1 MTVEQNKEQQQ
12 KHGQEKAALSELNPE
27 NLDWIT
33 EVEGGVTAAQGFVAG
48 GRHIGLKKCPDKKDL
63 AVIYSQRP
71 AAVGGV
77 FTQNKFAAAPV
88 NWCRQVV
95 AGGRAQ
101 AVVAN
106 SGNAN
111 ACTGSE
117 GAANAA
123 EMAAVCGQSLH
134 LPPEQVLV
142 CSTGVIG
149 VQLPMEVLRRGI
161 AECADLEH
169 GSLSQAGGRA
179 AAEAIMTTDL
189 YRKECAVSYQ
199 YQERTVT
206 IGGMAK
212 GSGMIHP
219 NMATMLCFITT
230 DLQIAPAALQQA
242 VKTAA
247 DATFN
252 MVTVDGDTSTNDSML
267 VLANGAA
274 GNAEVTA
281 DGAGYAQFVQALT
294 LVAARLARLMAYD
307 GEGATKLLDCQ
318 VSGAASLADARRAA
332 KAVVGSSLV
341 KAAFYGEDA
350 NWGRI
355 VCAAGYSGAEF
366 DAAKV
371 KLRLRSAGGEI
382 ELMRAGSGLAFDE
395 AAAKKILQEREIFIL
410 LDLGSGAYTARAWGC
425 DLSHE
430 YVSINADYRS

>member
-1 MTVEQNKEQQQ
+1 MTEQQKQ
-12 KHGQEKAALSELNPE
+12 ALNVEIQEAA
-27 NLDWIT
+27 
-33 EVEGGVTAAQGFVAG
+33 GGVTAAAGFEAG
-48 GRHIGLKKCPDKKDL
+48 GLHAGLKKCPDKKDL
-63 AVIYSQRP
+63 AIIHSLAP
-71 AAVGGV
+71 AVVGGV

-101 AVVAN
+101 AVVVN

-111 ACTGSE
+111 ACTGAE

-123 EMAAVCGQSLH
+123 EMAAVCGRALQA
-134 LPPEQVLV
+134 PPEQVLV

-149 VQLPMEVLRRGI
+149 VQLPMPLLRGGI
-161 AECADLEH
+161 AACAAQ
-169 GSLSQAGGRA
+169 LSAQGGHT

-189 YRKECAVSYQ
+189 YCKETAVSYQ
-199 YQERTVT
+199 YQGKTVT
-206 IGGMAK
+206 VGGMAK

-230 DLQIAPAALQQA
+230 DLQIEAAALQQA
-242 VKTAA
+242 VKEAA
-247 DATFN
+247 DASFN

-267 VLANGAA
+267 VLANGQA
-274 GNAEVTA
+274 GNETVQLG
-281 DGAGYAQFVQALT
+281 GAGYAEFVQALT

-307 GEGATKLLDCQ
+307 GEGATKLLECR
-318 VSGAASLADARRAA
+318 VCGAPSLQDARLAA

-355 VCAAGYSGAEF
+355 ACAAGYSGAQF
-366 DAAKV
+366 DAVKV
-371 KLRLRSAGGEI
+371 NLSLRSAAGEI
-382 ELMRAGSGLAFDE
+382 ELMREGSGLVFDE
-395 AAAKKILQEREIFIL
+395 ETAKRILQEREIFIN
-410 LDLGSGAYTARAWGC
+410 LDLGSGEYQATSWGC

-430 YVSINADYRS
+430 YVNINADYRS

>member
-1 MTVEQNKEQQQ
+1 MSVANGLNIEI
-12 KHGQEKAALSELNPE
+12 QEAA
-27 NLDWIT
+27 
-33 EVEGGVTAAQGFVAG
+33 GGVTAAAGFVAG
-48 GRHIGLKKCPDKKDL
+48 GLHAGLKKCPDKKDL
-63 AVIYSQRP
+63 AIIHSLAP
-71 AAVGGV
+71 AVVGAV

-101 AVVAN
+101 AVVVN

-111 ACTGSE
+111 ACTGAE

-123 EMAAVCGQSLH
+123 EMAAVCGKALQA
-134 LPPEQVLV
+134 PPEQVLV

-149 VQLPMEVLRRGI
+149 VQLPMPLLREGI
-161 AECADLEH
+161 ATCATQ
-169 GSLSQAGGRA
+169 LSTQGGQA

-189 YRKECAVSYQ
+189 YCKETAVSYQ
-199 YQERTVT
+199 YQGKTVT
-206 IGGMAK
+206 VGGIAK

-230 DLQIAPAALQQA
+230 DLQIEAAALQQA
-242 VKTAA
+242 VKEAA
-247 DATFN
+247 DASFN

-267 VLANGAA
+267 VLANGQA
-274 GNAEVTA
+274 GNETVQA
-281 DGAGYAQFVQALT
+281 DGAGYAEFVQVLT

-307 GEGATKLLDCQ
+307 GEGATKLLECQ
-318 VSGAASLADARRAA
+318 VCGAPSLQDARLAS

-355 VCAAGYSGAEF
+355 ACAAGYSGAQF
-366 DAAKV
+366 DTAKV
-371 KLRLRSAGGEI
+371 NLRLQSAAGEI
-382 ELMRAGSGLAFDE
+382 ELMRDGSGLVFDE
-395 AAAKKILQEREIFIL
+395 EAAKQILQEREIFIK
-410 LDLGSGAYTARAWGC
+410 LDLGSGEYQATSWGC

-430 YVSINADYRS
+430 YVNINADYRS

>member
-1 MTVEQNKEQQQ
+1 MTEQQ
-12 KHGQEKAALSELNPE
+12 KNMSVANGLNIEIQEAA
-27 NLDWIT
+27 
-33 EVEGGVTAAQGFVAG
+33 GGVTAAAGFVAG
-48 GRHIGLKKCPDKKDL
+48 GLHAGLKKCPDKKDL
-63 AVIYSQRP
+63 AIIHSLAP
-71 AAVGGV
+71 AVVGAV

-101 AVVAN
+101 AVVVN

-111 ACTGSE
+111 ACTGAE

-123 EMAAVCGQSLH
+123 EMAAVCGKALQA
-134 LPPEQVLV
+134 PPEQVLV

-149 VQLPMEVLRRGI
+149 VQLPMPLLREGI
-161 AECADLEH
+161 ATCAAQ
-169 GSLSQAGGRA
+169 LSTQGGQA

-189 YRKECAVSYQ
+189 YCKETAVSYQ
-199 YQERTVT
+199 YQGKTVT
-206 IGGMAK
+206 VGGIAK

-230 DLQIAPAALQQA
+230 DLQIEAAALQQA
-242 VKTAA
+242 VKEAA
-247 DATFN
+247 DASFN

-267 VLANGAA
+267 VLANGQA
-274 GNAEVTA
+274 GNETVQA
-281 DGAGYAQFVQALT
+281 DGAGYAEFVQVLT

-307 GEGATKLLDCQ
+307 GEGATKLLECQ
-318 VSGAASLADARRAA
+318 VCGAPSLQDARLAA

-355 VCAAGYSGAEF
+355 ACAAGYSGAQF
-366 DAAKV
+366 DTAKV
-371 KLRLRSAGGEI
+371 NLRLQSAAGEI
-382 ELMRAGSGLAFDE
+382 ELMRAGSGLVFDE
-395 AAAKKILQEREIFIL
+395 EAAKQILQEREIFIK
-410 LDLGSGAYTARAWGC
+410 LDLGSGEYQATSWGC

-430 YVSINADYRS
+430 YVNINADYRS

>member
-1 MTVEQNKEQQQ
+1 MSVANGVNTEI
-12 KHGQEKAALSELNPE
+12 QEAA
-27 NLDWIT
+27 
-33 EVEGGVTAAQGFVAG
+33 GGVTAAAGFVAG
-48 GRHIGLKKCPDKKDL
+48 GLHAGLKKCPDKKDL
-63 AVIYSQRP
+63 AIIHSLAP
-71 AAVGGV
+71 AVVGAV

-101 AVVAN
+101 AVVVN

-111 ACTGSE
+111 ACTGAE

-123 EMAAVCGQSLH
+123 EMAAVCGKALQA
-134 LPPEQVLV
+134 PPEQVLV

-149 VQLPMEVLRRGI
+149 VQLPMPLLREGI
-161 AECADLEH
+161 ATCAAQ
-169 GSLSQAGGRA
+169 LSTQGGQA

-189 YRKECAVSYQ
+189 YCKETAVSYQ
-199 YQERTVT
+199 YQGKTVT
-206 IGGMAK
+206 VGGIAK

-230 DLQIAPAALQQA
+230 DLQIEAAALQQA
-242 VKTAA
+242 VKEAA
-247 DATFN
+247 DASFN

-267 VLANGAA
+267 VLANGQA
-274 GNAEVTA
+274 GNETVQAG
-281 DGAGYAQFVQALT
+281 GAGYAEFVQALT

-307 GEGATKLLDCQ
+307 GEGATKLLECQ
-318 VSGAASLADARRAA
+318 VCGAPSLQDARLAA

-355 VCAAGYSGAEF
+355 ACAAGYSGAQF
-366 DAAKV
+366 DTAKV
-371 KLRLRSAGGEI
+371 NLRLQSAAGEI
-382 ELMRAGSGLAFDE
+382 ELMRAGSGLVFDE
-395 AAAKKILQEREIFIL
+395 DVAKQVLQEREIFIK
-410 LDLGSGAYTARAWGC
+410 LDLGSGEYQATSWGC

-430 YVSINADYRS
+430 YVNINADYRS

>member
-1 MTVEQNKEQQQ
+1 MSVANGVNIEI
-12 KHGQEKAALSELNPE
+12 QEAA
-27 NLDWIT
+27 
-33 EVEGGVTAAQGFVAG
+33 GGVTAAAGFVAG
-48 GRHIGLKKCPDKKDL
+48 GLHAGLKKCPDKKDL
-63 AVIYSQRP
+63 AIIHSLAP
-71 AAVGGV
+71 AVVGAV

-101 AVVAN
+101 AVVVN

-111 ACTGSE
+111 ACTGAE

-123 EMAAVCGQSLH
+123 EMAAVCGKALQA
-134 LPPEQVLV
+134 PPEQVLV

-149 VQLPMEVLRRGI
+149 VQLPMPLLREGI
-161 AECADLEH
+161 ATCAAQ
-169 GSLSQAGGRA
+169 LSTQGGQA

-189 YRKECAVSYQ
+189 YCKETAVSYQ
-199 YQERTVT
+199 YQGKTVT
-206 IGGMAK
+206 VGGIAK

-230 DLQIAPAALQQA
+230 DLQIEAAALQQA
-242 VKTAA
+242 VKEAA
-247 DATFN
+247 DASFN

-267 VLANGAA
+267 VLANGQA
-274 GNAEVTA
+274 GNETVQA
-281 DGAGYAQFVQALT
+281 DGAGYAEFVQVLT

-307 GEGATKLLDCQ
+307 GEGATKLLECQ
-318 VSGAASLADARRAA
+318 VCGAPSLQDARLAA

-355 VCAAGYSGAEF
+355 ACAAGYSGAQF
-366 DAAKV
+366 DTAKV
-371 KLRLRSAGGEI
+371 NLRLQSAAGEI
-382 ELMRAGSGLAFDE
+382 ELMRAGSGLVFDE
-395 AAAKKILQEREIFIL
+395 EAAKQVLQEREIFIK
-410 LDLGSGAYTARAWGC
+410 LDLGSGEYQATSWGC

-430 YVSINADYRS
+430 YVNINADYRS

>member
-1 MTVEQNKEQQQ
+1 MSVANGVNIEI
-12 KHGQEKAALSELNPE
+12 QEVA
-27 NLDWIT
+27 
-33 EVEGGVTAAQGFVAG
+33 GGVTAAAGFVAG
-48 GRHIGLKKCPDKKDL
+48 GLHAGLKKCPDKKDL
-63 AVIYSQRP
+63 AIIHSLAP
-71 AAVGGV
+71 AVVGAV

-101 AVVAN
+101 AVVVN

-111 ACTGSE
+111 ACTGAE

-123 EMAAVCGQSLH
+123 EMAAVCGKALQA
-134 LPPEQVLV
+134 PPEQVLV

-149 VQLPMEVLRRGI
+149 VQLPMPLLREGI
-161 AECADLEH
+161 ATCAAQ
-169 GSLSQAGGRA
+169 LSTQGGQA

-189 YRKECAVSYQ
+189 YCKETAVSYQ
-199 YQERTVT
+199 YQGKTVT
-206 IGGMAK
+206 VGGIAK

-230 DLQIAPAALQQA
+230 DLQIEAAALQQA
-242 VKTAA
+242 VKEAA
-247 DATFN
+247 DASFN

-267 VLANGAA
+267 VLANGQA
-274 GNAEVTA
+274 GNETVQAG
-281 DGAGYAQFVQALT
+281 GAGYAEFVQVLT

-307 GEGATKLLDCQ
+307 GEGATKLLECQ
-318 VSGAASLADARRAA
+318 VCGAPSLQDARLAA

-355 VCAAGYSGAEF
+355 ACAAGYSGAQF
-366 DAAKV
+366 DTAKV
-371 KLRLRSAGGEI
+371 NLRLQSAAGEI
-382 ELMRAGSGLAFDE
+382 ELMRAGSGLVFDE
-395 AAAKKILQEREIFIL
+395 EAAKQVLQEREIFIK
-410 LDLGSGAYTARAWGC
+410 LDLGSGEYQATSWGC

-430 YVSINADYRS
+430 YVNINADYRS

>member
-1 MTVEQNKEQQQ
+1 MSVANGLNIEI
-12 KHGQEKAALSELNPE
+12 QEAA
-27 NLDWIT
+27 
-33 EVEGGVTAAQGFVAG
+33 GGVTAAAGFVAG
-48 GRHIGLKKCPDKKDL
+48 GLHAGLKKCPDKKDL
-63 AVIYSQRP
+63 AIIHSLAP
-71 AAVGGV
+71 AVVGAV

-101 AVVAN
+101 AVVVN

-111 ACTGSE
+111 ACTGAE

-123 EMAAVCGQSLH
+123 EMAAVCGKALQA
-134 LPPEQVLV
+134 PPEQVLV

-149 VQLPMEVLRRGI
+149 VQLPMPLLREGI
-161 AECADLEH
+161 ATCAAQ
-169 GSLSQAGGRA
+169 LSTQGGQA

-189 YRKECAVSYQ
+189 YCKETAVSYQ
-199 YQERTVT
+199 YQGKTVT
-206 IGGMAK
+206 VGGIAK

-230 DLQIAPAALQQA
+230 DLQIEAAALQQA
-242 VKTAA
+242 VKEAA
-247 DATFN
+247 DASFN

-267 VLANGAA
+267 VLANGQA
-274 GNAEVTA
+274 GNETVQAG
-281 DGAGYAQFVQALT
+281 GAGYAEFVQVLT

-307 GEGATKLLDCQ
+307 GEGATKLLECQ
-318 VSGAASLADARRAA
+318 VCGAPSLQDARLAA

-355 VCAAGYSGAEF
+355 ACAAGYSGAQF
-366 DAAKV
+366 DTAKV
-371 KLRLRSAGGEI
+371 NLRLQSAAGEI
-382 ELMRAGSGLAFDE
+382 ELMRAGSGLVFDE
-395 AAAKKILQEREIFIL
+395 EAAKQILQEREIFIN
-410 LDLGSGAYTARAWGC
+410 LDLGSGEYQATSWGC

-430 YVSINADYRS
+430 YVNINADYRS

>member
-1 MTVEQNKEQQQ
+1 MSVANGVNIEI
-12 KHGQEKAALSELNPE
+12 QEAA
-27 NLDWIT
+27 
-33 EVEGGVTAAQGFVAG
+33 GGVTAAAGFVAG
-48 GRHIGLKKCPDKKDL
+48 GLHAGLKKCPDKKDL
-63 AVIYSQRP
+63 AIIHSLAP
-71 AAVGGV
+71 AVVGAV

-101 AVVAN
+101 AVVVN

-111 ACTGSE
+111 ACTGAE

-123 EMAAVCGQSLH
+123 EMAAVCGKALQA
-134 LPPEQVLV
+134 PPDQVLV

-149 VQLPMEVLRRGI
+149 VQLPMPLLREGI
-161 AECADLEH
+161 ATCAAQ
-169 GSLSQAGGRA
+169 LSTQGGQA

-189 YRKECAVSYQ
+189 YCKETAVSYQ
-199 YQERTVT
+199 YQGKTVT
-206 IGGMAK
+206 VGGIAK

-230 DLQIAPAALQQA
+230 DLQIEAAALQQA
-242 VKTAA
+242 VKEAA
-247 DATFN
+247 DASFN

-267 VLANGAA
+267 VLANGQA
-274 GNAEVTA
+274 GNETVQA
-281 DGAGYAQFVQALT
+281 DGAGYAEFVQALT

-307 GEGATKLLDCQ
+307 GEGATKLLECQ
-318 VSGAASLADARRAA
+318 VCGAPSLQDARLAA

-355 VCAAGYSGAEF
+355 ACAAGYSGAQF
-366 DAAKV
+366 DTAKV
-371 KLRLRSAGGEI
+371 NLRLQSAAGEI
-382 ELMRAGSGLAFDE
+382 ELMRDGSGLVFDE
-395 AAAKKILQEREIFIL
+395 EAAKQVLQEREIFIK
-410 LDLGSGAYTARAWGC
+410 LDLGSGEYQATSWGC

-430 YVSINADYRS
+430 YVNINADYRS

>member
-1 MTVEQNKEQQQ
+1 MSVANGVNIEI
-12 KHGQEKAALSELNPE
+12 QEAA
-27 NLDWIT
+27 
-33 EVEGGVTAAQGFVAG
+33 GGVTAAAGFVAG
-48 GRHIGLKKCPDKKDL
+48 GLHAGLKKCPDKKDL
-63 AVIYSQRP
+63 AIIHSLAP
-71 AAVGGV
+71 AVVGAV

-101 AVVAN
+101 AVVVN

-111 ACTGSE
+111 ACTGAE

-123 EMAAVCGQSLH
+123 EMAAVCGKALQA
-134 LPPEQVLV
+134 PPEQVLV

-149 VQLPMEVLRRGI
+149 VQLPMPLLREGI
-161 AECADLEH
+161 ATCAAQ
-169 GSLSQAGGRA
+169 LSTQGGQA

-189 YRKECAVSYQ
+189 YCKETAVSYQ
-199 YQERTVT
+199 YQGKTVT
-206 IGGMAK
+206 VGGIAK

-230 DLQIAPAALQQA
+230 DLQIEAAALQQA
-242 VKTAA
+242 VKEAA
-247 DATFN
+247 DASFN

-267 VLANGAA
+267 VLANGQA
-274 GNAEVTA
+274 GNETVQAG
-281 DGAGYAQFVQALT
+281 GAGYAEFVQALT

-307 GEGATKLLDCQ
+307 GEGATKLLECQ
-318 VSGAASLADARRAA
+318 VCGAPSLQDARLAA

-355 VCAAGYSGAEF
+355 ACAAGYSGAQF
-366 DAAKV
+366 DTAKV
-371 KLRLRSAGGEI
+371 NLRLQSAAGEI
-382 ELMRAGSGLAFDE
+382 ELMRDGSGLVFDE
-395 AAAKKILQEREIFIL
+395 EAAKQVLQEREIFIN
-410 LDLGSGAYTARAWGC
+410 LDLGSGEYQATSWGC

-430 YVSINADYRS
+430 YVNINADYRS

>member
-1 MTVEQNKEQQQ
+1 MTEQQ
-12 KHGQEKAALSELNPE
+12 KNMSVANGLNIEIQEAA
-27 NLDWIT
+27 
-33 EVEGGVTAAQGFVAG
+33 GGVTAAAGFVAG
-48 GRHIGLKKCPDKKDL
+48 GLHAGLKKCPDKKDL
-63 AVIYSQRP
+63 AIIHSLAP
-71 AAVGGV
+71 AVVGAV

-101 AVVAN
+101 AVVVN

-111 ACTGSE
+111 ACTGAE

-123 EMAAVCGQSLH
+123 EMAAVCGKALQA
-134 LPPEQVLV
+134 PPEQVLV

-149 VQLPMEVLRRGI
+149 VQLPMPLLREGI
-161 AECADLEH
+161 ATCAAQ
-169 GSLSQAGGRA
+169 LSTQGGQA

-189 YRKECAVSYQ
+189 YCKETAVSYQ
-199 YQERTVT
+199 YQGKTVT
-206 IGGMAK
+206 VGGIAK

-230 DLQIAPAALQQA
+230 DLQIEAAALQQA
-242 VKTAA
+242 VKEAA
-247 DATFN
+247 DASFN

-267 VLANGAA
+267 VLANGQA
-274 GNAEVTA
+274 GNETVQAG
-281 DGAGYAQFVQALT
+281 GAGYAEFVQALT

-307 GEGATKLLDCQ
+307 GEGATKLLECQ
-318 VSGAASLADARRAA
+318 VCGAPSLQDARLAA

-355 VCAAGYSGAEF
+355 ACAAGYSGAQF
-366 DAAKV
+366 DTAKV
-371 KLRLRSAGGEI
+371 NLRLQSVAGEI
-382 ELMRAGSGLAFDE
+382 ELMRDGSGLVFDE
-395 AAAKKILQEREIFIL
+395 EAAKQILQEREIFIN
-410 LDLGSGAYTARAWGC
+410 LDLGSGEYQATSWGC

-430 YVSINADYRS
+430 YVNINADYRS

>member
-1 MTVEQNKEQQQ
+1 MTEQQ
-12 KHGQEKAALSELNPE
+12 KNMSVANGVNIEIQEVA
-27 NLDWIT
+27 
-33 EVEGGVTAAQGFVAG
+33 GGVTAAAGFVAG
-48 GRHIGLKKCPDKKDL
+48 GLHAGLKKCPDKKDL
-63 AVIYSQRP
+63 AIIHSLAP
-71 AAVGGV
+71 AVVGAV

-101 AVVAN
+101 AVVVN

-111 ACTGSE
+111 ACTGAE

-123 EMAAVCGQSLH
+123 EMAAVCGKALQA
-134 LPPEQVLV
+134 PPEQVLV

-149 VQLPMEVLRRGI
+149 VQLPMPLLREGI
-161 AECADLEH
+161 ATCAAQ
-169 GSLSQAGGRA
+169 LSTQGGQA

-189 YRKECAVSYQ
+189 YCKETAVSYQ
-199 YQERTVT
+199 YQGKTVT
-206 IGGMAK
+206 VGGIAK

-230 DLQIAPAALQQA
+230 DLQIEAAALQQA
-242 VKTAA
+242 VKEAA
-247 DATFN
+247 DASFN

-267 VLANGAA
+267 VLANGQA
-274 GNAEVTA
+274 GNETVQAG
-281 DGAGYAQFVQALT
+281 GAGYAEFVQALT

-307 GEGATKLLDCQ
+307 GEGATKLLECQ
-318 VSGAASLADARRAA
+318 VCGAPSLQDARLAA

-355 VCAAGYSGAEF
+355 ACAAGYSGAQF
-366 DAAKV
+366 DTAKV
-371 KLRLRSAGGEI
+371 NLRLQSAAGEI
-382 ELMRAGSGLAFDE
+382 ELMRDGSGLVFDE
-395 AAAKKILQEREIFIL
+395 EAAKQILQEREIFIN
-410 LDLGSGAYTARAWGC
+410 LDLGSGEYQATSWGC

-430 YVSINADYRS
+430 YVNINADYRS

>member
-1 MTVEQNKEQQQ
+1 MSVANGVNIEI
-12 KHGQEKAALSELNPE
+12 QEVA
-27 NLDWIT
+27 
-33 EVEGGVTAAQGFVAG
+33 GGVTAAAGFVAG
-48 GRHIGLKKCPDKKDL
+48 GLHAGLKKCPDKKDL
-63 AVIYSQRP
+63 AIIHSLAP
-71 AAVGGV
+71 AVVGAV

-101 AVVAN
+101 AVVVN

-111 ACTGSE
+111 ACTGAE

-123 EMAAVCGQSLH
+123 EMAAVCGKALQA
-134 LPPEQVLV
+134 PPEQVLV

-149 VQLPMEVLRRGI
+149 VQLPMPLLREGI
-161 AECADLEH
+161 ATCAAQ
-169 GSLSQAGGRA
+169 LSTQGGQA

-189 YRKECAVSYQ
+189 YCKETAVSYQ
-199 YQERTVT
+199 YQGKTVT
-206 IGGMAK
+206 VGGIAK

-230 DLQIAPAALQQA
+230 DLQIEAAALQQA
-242 VKTAA
+242 VKEAA
-247 DATFN
+247 DASFN

-267 VLANGAA
+267 VLANGQA
-274 GNAEVTA
+274 GNETVQAG
-281 DGAGYAQFVQALT
+281 GAGYAEFVQALT

-307 GEGATKLLDCQ
+307 GEGATKLLECQ
-318 VSGAASLADARRAA
+318 VCGAPSLQDARLAA

-355 VCAAGYSGAEF
+355 ACAAGYSGAQF
-366 DAAKV
+366 DTAKV
-371 KLRLRSAGGEI
+371 NLRLQSAAGEI
-382 ELMRAGSGLAFDE
+382 ELMRAGSGLVFDE
-395 AAAKKILQEREIFIL
+395 EAAKQILQEREIFIN
-410 LDLGSGAYTARAWGC
+410 LDLGSGEYQATSWGC

-430 YVSINADYRS
+430 YVNINADYRS

>member
-1 MTVEQNKEQQQ
+1 MSVANGLNIEI
-12 KHGQEKAALSELNPE
+12 QEAA
-27 NLDWIT
+27 
-33 EVEGGVTAAQGFVAG
+33 GGVTAAAGFVAG
-48 GRHIGLKKCPDKKDL
+48 GLHAGLKKCPDKKDL
-63 AVIYSQRP
+63 AIIHSLAP
-71 AAVGGV
+71 AVVGAV

-101 AVVAN
+101 AVVVN

-111 ACTGSE
+111 ACTGAE

-123 EMAAVCGQSLH
+123 EMAAVCGKALQA
-134 LPPEQVLV
+134 PPEQVLV

-149 VQLPMEVLRRGI
+149 VQLPMPLLREGI
-161 AECADLEH
+161 ATCAAQ
-169 GSLSQAGGRA
+169 LSTQGGQA

-189 YRKECAVSYQ
+189 YCKETAVSYQ
-199 YQERTVT
+199 YQGKTVT
-206 IGGMAK
+206 VGGIAK

-230 DLQIAPAALQQA
+230 DLQIEAAALQQA
-242 VKTAA
+242 VKEAA
-247 DATFN
+247 DASFN

-267 VLANGAA
+267 VLANGQA
-274 GNAEVTA
+274 GNETVQA
-281 DGAGYAQFVQALT
+281 DGAGYAEFVQVLT

-307 GEGATKLLDCQ
+307 GEGATKLLECQ
-318 VSGAASLADARRAA
+318 VCGAPSLQDARLAA

-355 VCAAGYSGAEF
+355 ACAAGYSGAQF
-366 DAAKV
+366 DTAKV
-371 KLRLRSAGGEI
+371 NLRLQSAAGEI
-382 ELMRAGSGLAFDE
+382 ELMREGSGLVFDE
-395 AAAKKILQEREIFIL
+395 EAAKQILQEREIFIK
-410 LDLGSGAYTARAWGC
+410 LDLGSGEYQATSWGC

-430 YVSINADYRS
+430 YVNINADYRS

>member
-1 MTVEQNKEQQQ
+1 MTEQQ
-12 KHGQEKAALSELNPE
+12 KNMSVANGVNIEIQEAA
-27 NLDWIT
+27 
-33 EVEGGVTAAQGFVAG
+33 GGVTAAAGFVAG
-48 GRHIGLKKCPDKKDL
+48 GLHAGLKKCPDKKDL
-63 AVIYSQRP
+63 AIIHSLAP
-71 AAVGGV
+71 AVVGAV

-101 AVVAN
+101 AVVVN

-111 ACTGSE
+111 ACTGAE

-123 EMAAVCGQSLH
+123 EMAAVCGKALQA
-134 LPPEQVLV
+134 PPEQVLV

-149 VQLPMEVLRRGI
+149 VQLPMPLLREGI
-161 AECADLEH
+161 ATCAAQ
-169 GSLSQAGGRA
+169 LSTQGGQA

-189 YRKECAVSYQ
+189 YCKETAVSYQ
-199 YQERTVT
+199 YQGKTVT
-206 IGGMAK
+206 VGGIAK

-230 DLQIAPAALQQA
+230 DLQIEAAALQQA
-242 VKTAA
+242 VKEAA
-247 DATFN
+247 DASFN

-267 VLANGAA
+267 VLANGQA
-274 GNAEVTA
+274 GNETVQA
-281 DGAGYAQFVQALT
+281 DGAGYAEFVQALT

-307 GEGATKLLDCQ
+307 GEGATKLLECQ
-318 VSGAASLADARRAA
+318 VCGAPSLQDARLAA

-355 VCAAGYSGAEF
+355 ACAAGYSGAQF
-366 DAAKV
+366 DTAKV
-371 KLRLRSAGGEI
+371 NLRLQSAAGEI
-382 ELMRAGSGLAFDE
+382 ELMRAGSGLVFDE
-395 AAAKKILQEREIFIL
+395 EAAKQILQEREIFIK
-410 LDLGSGAYTARAWGC
+410 LDLGSGEYQATSWGC

-430 YVSINADYRS
+430 YVNINADYRS

>member
-1 MTVEQNKEQQQ
+1 MTEVQNNKIV
-12 KHGQEKAALSELNPE
+12 LSYLNPE

-33 EVEGGVTAAQGFVAG
+33 EKEGGVTAAAGFVAG
-48 GRHIGLKKCPDKKDL
+48 GIHAGLKKGPDKKDL
-63 AVIYSQRP
+63 AIIYSKTP

-101 AVVAN
+101 AVVVN

-111 ACTGSE
+111 ACTGAE

-123 EMAAVCGQSLH
+123 EMAAIGGRALGVAA
-134 LPPEQVLV
+134 EQVLV

-149 VQLPMEVLRRGI
+149 VQLPMPVLREGI
-161 AECADLEH
+161 VNCAEQ
-169 GSLSQAGGRA
+169 LSRESGAQA

-199 YQERTVT
+199 YQGKT
-206 IGGMAK
+206 ITLGGMAK

-230 DLQIAPAALQQA
+230 DLQIAPDALQQA
-242 VKTAA
+242 VKMAA
-247 DATFN
+247 DASFN

-267 VLANGAA
+267 VLANGQA
-274 GNAEVTA
+274 GNAEVVA
-281 DGAGYAQFVQALT
+281 GGDGFAQFVQALQ

-318 VSGAASLADARRAA
+318 VSGAASAADARLAA

-341 KAAFYGEDA
+341 KSAFNGEDA

-355 VCAAGYSGAEF
+355 ICAAGYSGAEF
-366 DAAKV
+366 EPAGV
-371 KLRLRSAGGEI
+371 NLRLRSAGGEI
-382 ELMRAGSGLAFDE
+382 ELMRQGSGLVFDE
-395 AAAKKILQEREIFIL
+395 AAAKQILQEREIFIL
-410 LDLGSGAYTARAWGC
+410 LDLGAGEFTARAWGC

>member
-1 MTVEQNKEQQQ
+1 MSVANGVNIEI
-12 KHGQEKAALSELNPE
+12 QEAA
-27 NLDWIT
+27 
-33 EVEGGVTAAQGFVAG
+33 GGVTAAAGFVAG
-48 GRHIGLKKCPDKKDL
+48 GLHAGLKKCQDKKDL
-63 AVIYSQRP
+63 AIIHSLAP
-71 AAVGGV
+71 AVVGAV

-101 AVVAN
+101 AVVVN

-111 ACTGSE
+111 ACTGAE

-123 EMAAVCGQSLH
+123 EMAAVCGKALQA
-134 LPPEQVLV
+134 PPEQVLV

-149 VQLPMEVLRRGI
+149 VQLPMPLLREGI
-161 AECADLEH
+161 ATCAAQ
-169 GSLSQAGGRA
+169 LSTQGGQA

-189 YRKECAVSYQ
+189 YCKETAVSYQ
-199 YQERTVT
+199 YQGKTVT
-206 IGGMAK
+206 VGGIAK

-230 DLQIAPAALQQA
+230 DLQIEAAALQQA
-242 VKTAA
+242 VKEAA
-247 DATFN
+247 DASFN

-267 VLANGAA
+267 VLANGQA
-274 GNAEVTA
+274 GNETVQAG
-281 DGAGYAQFVQALT
+281 GAGYAEFVQVLT

-307 GEGATKLLDCQ
+307 GEGATKLLECQ
-318 VSGAASLADARRAA
+318 VCGAPSLQDARLAA

-355 VCAAGYSGAEF
+355 ACAAGYSGAQF
-366 DAAKV
+366 DTAKV
-371 KLRLRSAGGEI
+371 NLRLQSAAGEI
-382 ELMRAGSGLAFDE
+382 ELMRDGSGLVFDE
-395 AAAKKILQEREIFIL
+395 EAAKQILQEREIFIN
-410 LDLGSGAYTARAWGC
+410 LDLGSGEYQATSWGC

-430 YVSINADYRS
+430 YVNINADYRR

>member
-1 MTVEQNKEQQQ
+1 MSVANGLNIEI
-12 KHGQEKAALSELNPE
+12 QEAA
-27 NLDWIT
+27 
-33 EVEGGVTAAQGFVAG
+33 GGVTAAAGFVAG
-48 GRHIGLKKCPDKKDL
+48 GLHAGLKKCPEKKDL
-63 AVIYSQRP
+63 AIIHSLAP
-71 AAVGGV
+71 AVVGAV

-101 AVVAN
+101 AVVVN

-111 ACTGSE
+111 ACTGAE

-123 EMAAVCGQSLH
+123 EMAAVCGKALQA
-134 LPPEQVLV
+134 PPEQVLV

-149 VQLPMEVLRRGI
+149 VQLPMPLLREGI
-161 AECADLEH
+161 ATCAAQ
-169 GSLSQAGGRA
+169 LSTQGGQA

-189 YRKECAVSYQ
+189 YCKETAVSYQ
-199 YQERTVT
+199 YQGKTVT
-206 IGGMAK
+206 VGGIAK

-230 DLQIAPAALQQA
+230 DLQIEAAALQQA
-242 VKTAA
+242 VKEAA
-247 DATFN
+247 DASFN

-267 VLANGAA
+267 VLANGQA
-274 GNAEVTA
+274 GNETVQAG
-281 DGAGYAQFVQALT
+281 GAGYAEFVQALT

-307 GEGATKLLDCQ
+307 GEGATKLLECQ
-318 VSGAASLADARRAA
+318 VCGAPSLQDARLAA

-355 VCAAGYSGAEF
+355 ACAAGYSGAQF
-366 DAAKV
+366 DTAKV
-371 KLRLRSAGGEI
+371 NLRLQSAAGEI
-382 ELMRAGSGLAFDE
+382 ELMRAGSGLVFDE
-395 AAAKKILQEREIFIL
+395 EAAKQVLQEREIFIK
-410 LDLGSGAYTARAWGC
+410 LDLGSGEYQATSWGC

-430 YVSINADYRS
+430 YVNINADYRS

>member
-1 MTVEQNKEQQQ
+1 MSVANGVNIEI
-12 KHGQEKAALSELNPE
+12 QEAA
-27 NLDWIT
+27 
-33 EVEGGVTAAQGFVAG
+33 GGVTAAAGFVAG
-48 GRHIGLKKCPDKKDL
+48 GLHVGLKKCPDKKDL
-63 AVIYSQRP
+63 AIIHSLAP
-71 AAVGGV
+71 AVVGAV

-101 AVVAN
+101 AVVVN

-111 ACTGSE
+111 ACTGAE

-123 EMAAVCGQSLH
+123 EMAAVCGKALQA
-134 LPPEQVLV
+134 PPEQVLV

-149 VQLPMEVLRRGI
+149 VQLPMPLLREGI
-161 AECADLEH
+161 ATCAAQ
-169 GSLSQAGGRA
+169 LSTQGGQA

-189 YRKECAVSYQ
+189 YCKETAVSYQ
-199 YQERTVT
+199 YQGKTVT
-206 IGGMAK
+206 VGGIAK

-230 DLQIAPAALQQA
+230 DLQIEAAALQQA
-242 VKTAA
+242 VKEAA
-247 DATFN
+247 DASFN

-267 VLANGAA
+267 VLANGQA
-274 GNAEVTA
+274 GNETVQA
-281 DGAGYAQFVQALT
+281 DGAGYAEFVQALT

-307 GEGATKLLDCQ
+307 GEGATKLLECQ
-318 VSGAASLADARRAA
+318 VCGAPSLQDARLAA

-355 VCAAGYSGAEF
+355 ACAAGYSGAQF
-366 DAAKV
+366 DTAKV
-371 KLRLRSAGGEI
+371 NLRLQSAAGEI
-382 ELMRAGSGLAFDE
+382 ELMRAGSGLVFDE
-395 AAAKKILQEREIFIL
+395 DVAKQVLQEREIFIK
-410 LDLGSGAYTARAWGC
+410 LDLGSGEYQATSWGC

-430 YVSINADYRS
+430 YVNINADYRS

>member
-1 MTVEQNKEQQQ
+1 MTEVQNNKIE
-12 KHGQEKAALSELNPE
+12 LSYLNPE

-33 EVEGGVTAAQGFVAG
+33 EQEGGVTTAAGFVAG
-48 GRHIGLKKCPDKKDL
+48 GIHAGLKKGPDKKDL
-63 AVIYSQRP
+63 AIIYSKTP

-101 AVVAN
+101 AVVIN

-111 ACTGSE
+111 ACTGAE

-123 EMAAVCGQSLH
+123 EMAAIGGRALGVAA
-134 LPPEQVLV
+134 EQVLV

-149 VQLPMEVLRRGI
+149 VQLPMPVLREGI
-161 AECADLEH
+161 VNCAEQ
-169 GSLSQAGGRA
+169 LSREAGAQA

-199 YQERTVT
+199 YQGKTITV
-206 IGGMAK
+206 GGMAK

-230 DLQIAPAALQQA
+230 DLQIAPDALQRA
-242 VKTAA
+242 VKMAA
-247 DATFN
+247 DASFN

-267 VLANGAA
+267 VLANGQA
-274 GNAEVTA
+274 GNAEVVA
-281 DGAGYAQFVQALT
+281 DGDGFAQFVQALQ

-318 VSGAASLADARRAA
+318 VSGAASAADARLAA

-341 KAAFYGEDA
+341 KSAFNGEDA

-355 VCAAGYSGAEF
+355 ICAAGYSGAEF
-366 DAAKV
+366 EPAGV
-371 KLRLRSAGGEI
+371 NLRLRSSGGEI
-382 ELMRAGSGLAFDE
+382 ELMRQGSGLVFDE
-395 AAAKKILQEREIFIL
+395 AAAKQILQEREIFIL
-410 LDLGSGAYTARAWGC
+410 LDLGAGEFTARAWGC

>member
-1 MTVEQNKEQQQ
+1 MSVANGVNIEI
-12 KHGQEKAALSELNPE
+12 QEVA
-27 NLDWIT
+27 
-33 EVEGGVTAAQGFVAG
+33 GGVTAAAGFVAG
-48 GRHIGLKKCPDKKDL
+48 GLHAGLKKCPDKKDL
-63 AVIYSQRP
+63 AIIHSLAP
-71 AAVGGV
+71 AVVGAV

-101 AVVAN
+101 AVVVN

-111 ACTGSE
+111 ACTGAE

-123 EMAAVCGQSLH
+123 EMAAVCGKALQA
-134 LPPEQVLV
+134 PPEQVLV

-149 VQLPMEVLRRGI
+149 VQLPMPLLREGI
-161 AECADLEH
+161 ATCAAQ
-169 GSLSQAGGRA
+169 LSTQGGQA

-189 YRKECAVSYQ
+189 YCKETAVSYQ
-199 YQERTVT
+199 YQGKTVT
-206 IGGMAK
+206 VGGIAK

-230 DLQIAPAALQQA
+230 DLQIEAAALQQA
-242 VKTAA
+242 VKEAA
-247 DATFN
+247 DASFN

-267 VLANGAA
+267 VLANGQA
-274 GNAEVTA
+274 GNETVQAG
-281 DGAGYAQFVQALT
+281 GAGYAEFVQALT

-307 GEGATKLLDCQ
+307 GEGATKLLECQ
-318 VSGAASLADARRAA
+318 VCGAPSLQDARLAA

-355 VCAAGYSGAEF
+355 ACAAGYSGAQF
-366 DAAKV
+366 DTAKV
-371 KLRLRSAGGEI
+371 NLRLQSAAGEI
-382 ELMRAGSGLAFDE
+382 ELMRDGSGLVFDE
-395 AAAKKILQEREIFIL
+395 EAAKQILQEREIFIN
-410 LDLGSGAYTARAWGC
+410 LDLGSGEYQATSWGC

-430 YVSINADYRS
+430 YVNINADYRS

>member
-1 MTVEQNKEQQQ
+1 MTEVQNNKIE
-12 KHGQEKAALSELNPE
+12 LSYLNPE

-33 EVEGGVTAAQGFVAG
+33 EQEGGVTAAAGFVAG
-48 GRHIGLKKCPDKKDL
+48 GMHAGLKKCPYKKDL
-63 AVIYSQRP
+63 AIIYSKTP

-101 AVVAN
+101 AVVVN

-111 ACTGSE
+111 ACTGAE

-123 EMAAVCGQSLH
+123 EMAAIGGRALGVAA
-134 LPPEQVLV
+134 EQVLV

-149 VQLPMEVLRRGI
+149 VQLPMPVLREGI
-161 AECADLEH
+161 VNCAEQ
-169 GSLSQAGGRA
+169 LSQENGAQA

-199 YQERTVT
+199 YQGKT
-206 IGGMAK
+206 ITLGGMAK

-230 DLQIAPAALQQA
+230 DLQIAPDALQQA
-242 VKTAA
+242 VKMAA
-247 DATFN
+247 DASFN

-267 VLANGAA
+267 VLANGQA
-274 GNAEVTA
+274 GNAEVVA
-281 DGAGYAQFVQALT
+281 GGDGFAQFVQALQ

-318 VSGAASLADARRAA
+318 VSGAASAADARLAA

-341 KAAFYGEDA
+341 KSAFNGEDA

-355 VCAAGYSGAEF
+355 ICAAGYSGAEF
-366 DAAKV
+366 EPAGV
-371 KLRLRSAGGEI
+371 NLRLRSAGGEI
-382 ELMRAGSGLAFDE
+382 ELMRQGSGLVFDE
-395 AAAKKILQEREIFIL
+395 AAAKQILQEREIFIL
-410 LDLGSGAYTARAWGC
+410 LDLGAGEFTARAWGC

>member
-1 MTVEQNKEQQQ
+1 MSVANGLNIEI
-12 KHGQEKAALSELNPE
+12 QEAA
-27 NLDWIT
+27 
-33 EVEGGVTAAQGFVAG
+33 GGVTAAAGFVAG
-48 GRHIGLKKCPDKKDL
+48 GLHAGLKKCPDKKDL
-63 AVIYSQRP
+63 AIIHSLAP
-71 AAVGGV
+71 AVVGAV

-101 AVVAN
+101 AVVVN

-111 ACTGSE
+111 ACTGAE

-123 EMAAVCGQSLH
+123 EMAAVCGKALQA
-134 LPPEQVLV
+134 PPEQVLV

-149 VQLPMEVLRRGI
+149 VQLPMPLLREGI
-161 AECADLEH
+161 ATCAAQ
-169 GSLSQAGGRA
+169 LSTQGGQA

-189 YRKECAVSYQ
+189 YCKETAVSYQ
-199 YQERTVT
+199 YQGKTVT
-206 IGGMAK
+206 VGGIAK

-230 DLQIAPAALQQA
+230 DLQIEAAALQQA
-242 VKTAA
+242 VKEAA
-247 DATFN
+247 DASFN

-267 VLANGAA
+267 VLANGQA
-274 GNAEVTA
+274 GNETVQA
-281 DGAGYAQFVQALT
+281 DGAGYAEFVQALT

-307 GEGATKLLDCQ
+307 GEGATKLLECQ
-318 VSGAASLADARRAA
+318 VCGAPSLQDARLAA

-355 VCAAGYSGAEF
+355 ACAAGYSGAQF
-366 DAAKV
+366 DTAKV
-371 KLRLRSAGGEI
+371 NLRLQSAAGEI
-382 ELMRAGSGLAFDE
+382 ELMRAGSGLVFDE
-395 AAAKKILQEREIFIL
+395 DVAKQILQEREIFIN
-410 LDLGSGAYTARAWGC
+410 LDLGSGEYQATSWGC

-430 YVSINADYRS
+430 YVNINADYRS

>member
-1 MTVEQNKEQQQ
+1 MSVANGLNIEI
-12 KHGQEKAALSELNPE
+12 QEAA
-27 NLDWIT
+27 
-33 EVEGGVTAAQGFVAG
+33 GGVTAAAGFVAG
-48 GRHIGLKKCPDKKDL
+48 GLHAGLKKCPDKKDL
-63 AVIYSQRP
+63 AIIHSLAP
-71 AAVGGV
+71 AVVGAV

-101 AVVAN
+101 AVVVN

-111 ACTGSE
+111 ACTGAE

-123 EMAAVCGQSLH
+123 EMAAVCGKALQA
-134 LPPEQVLV
+134 PPEQVLV

-149 VQLPMEVLRRGI
+149 VQLPMPLLREGI
-161 AECADLEH
+161 ATCAAQ
-169 GSLSQAGGRA
+169 LSTQGGQA

-189 YRKECAVSYQ
+189 YCKETAVSYQ
-199 YQERTVT
+199 YQGKTVT
-206 IGGMAK
+206 VGGIAK

-230 DLQIAPAALQQA
+230 DLQIEAAALQQA
-242 VKTAA
+242 VKEAA
-247 DATFN
+247 DASFN

-267 VLANGAA
+267 VLANGQA
-274 GNAEVTA
+274 GNETVQAG
-281 DGAGYAQFVQALT
+281 GAGYAEFVQALT

-307 GEGATKLLDCQ
+307 GEGATKLLECQ
-318 VSGAASLADARRAA
+318 VCGAPSLQDARLAA

-355 VCAAGYSGAEF
+355 ACAAGYSGAQF
-366 DAAKV
+366 DTAKV
-371 KLRLRSAGGEI
+371 NLRLQSAAGEI
-382 ELMRAGSGLAFDE
+382 ELMRDGSGLVFDE
-395 AAAKKILQEREIFIL
+395 EAAKQILQEREIFIN
-410 LDLGSGAYTARAWGC
+410 LDLGSGEYQATSWGC

-430 YVSINADYRS
+430 YVNINADYRS

>member
-1 MTVEQNKEQQQ
+1 MSVANGVNIEI
-12 KHGQEKAALSELNPE
+12 QEAA
-27 NLDWIT
+27 
-33 EVEGGVTAAQGFVAG
+33 GGVTAAAGFVAG
-48 GRHIGLKKCPDKKDL
+48 GLHAGLKKCPDKKDL
-63 AVIYSQRP
+63 AIIHSLAP
-71 AAVGGV
+71 AVVGAV

-101 AVVAN
+101 AVVVN

-111 ACTGSE
+111 ACTGAE

-123 EMAAVCGQSLH
+123 EMAAVCGKALQA
-134 LPPEQVLV
+134 PPEQVLV

-149 VQLPMEVLRRGI
+149 VQLPMPLLREGI
-161 AECADLEH
+161 ATCAAQ
-169 GSLSQAGGRA
+169 LSTQGGQA

-189 YRKECAVSYQ
+189 YCKETAVSYQ
-199 YQERTVT
+199 YQGKTVT
-206 IGGMAK
+206 VGGIAK

-230 DLQIAPAALQQA
+230 DLQIEAAALQQA
-242 VKTAA
+242 VKEAA
-247 DATFN
+247 DASFN

-267 VLANGAA
+267 VLANGQA
-274 GNAEVTA
+274 GNETVQAG
-281 DGAGYAQFVQALT
+281 GAGYAEFVQVLT

-307 GEGATKLLDCQ
+307 GEGATKLLECQ
-318 VSGAASLADARRAA
+318 VCGAPSLQDARLAA

-355 VCAAGYSGAEF
+355 ACAAGYSGAQF
-366 DAAKV
+366 DTAKV
-371 KLRLRSAGGEI
+371 NLRLLSAAGEI
-382 ELMRAGSGLAFDE
+382 ELMRDGSGLVFDE
-395 AAAKKILQEREIFIL
+395 EAAKQILQQLEICIN
-410 LDLGSGAYTARAWGC
+410 LDLGSGEYQATSWGC

-430 YVSINADYRS
+430 YVNINADYRS

>member
-1 MTVEQNKEQQQ
+1 MTEQQ
-12 KHGQEKAALSELNPE
+12 KNMSVANGLNIEIQEAA
-27 NLDWIT
+27 
-33 EVEGGVTAAQGFVAG
+33 GGVTAAAGFVAG
-48 GRHIGLKKCPDKKDL
+48 GLHAGLKKCPDKKDL
-63 AVIYSQRP
+63 AIIHSLAP
-71 AAVGGV
+71 AVVGAV

-101 AVVAN
+101 AVVVN

-111 ACTGSE
+111 ACTGAE

-123 EMAAVCGQSLH
+123 EMAAVCGKALQA
-134 LPPEQVLV
+134 PPEQVLV

-149 VQLPMEVLRRGI
+149 VQLPMPLLREGI
-161 AECADLEH
+161 ATCAAQ
-169 GSLSQAGGRA
+169 LSTQGGQA

-189 YRKECAVSYQ
+189 YCKETAVSYQ
-199 YQERTVT
+199 YQGKTVT
-206 IGGMAK
+206 VGGIAK

-230 DLQIAPAALQQA
+230 DLQIEAAALQQA
-242 VKTAA
+242 VKEAA
-247 DATFN
+247 DASFN

-267 VLANGAA
+267 VLANGQA
-274 GNAEVTA
+274 GNETVQA
-281 DGAGYAQFVQALT
+281 DGAGYAEFVQALT

-307 GEGATKLLDCQ
+307 GEGATKLLECQ
-318 VSGAASLADARRAA
+318 VCGAPSLQDARLAA

-355 VCAAGYSGAEF
+355 ACAAGYSGAQF
-366 DAAKV
+366 DTAKV
-371 KLRLRSAGGEI
+371 NLRLQSAAGEI
-382 ELMRAGSGLAFDE
+382 ELMRDGSGLVFDE
-395 AAAKKILQEREIFIL
+395 EAAKQILQEREIFIK
-410 LDLGSGAYTARAWGC
+410 LDLGSGEYQATSWGC

-430 YVSINADYRS
+430 YVNINADYRS

>member
-1 MTVEQNKEQQQ
+1 MTEQQ
-12 KHGQEKAALSELNPE
+12 KNMSVANGVNIEIQEAA
-27 NLDWIT
+27 
-33 EVEGGVTAAQGFVAG
+33 GGVTAAAGFVAG
-48 GRHIGLKKCPDKKDL
+48 GLHAGLKKCPDKKDL
-63 AVIYSQRP
+63 AIIHSLAP
-71 AAVGGV
+71 AVVGAV

-101 AVVAN
+101 AVVVN

-111 ACTGSE
+111 ACTGAE

-123 EMAAVCGQSLH
+123 EMAAVCGKALQA
-134 LPPEQVLV
+134 PPEQVLV

-149 VQLPMEVLRRGI
+149 VQLPMPLLREGI
-161 AECADLEH
+161 ATCAAQ
-169 GSLSQAGGRA
+169 LSTQGGQA

-189 YRKECAVSYQ
+189 YCKETAVSYQ
-199 YQERTVT
+199 YQGKTVT
-206 IGGMAK
+206 VGGIAK

-230 DLQIAPAALQQA
+230 DLQIEAAALQQA
-242 VKTAA
+242 VKEAA
-247 DATFN
+247 DASFN

-267 VLANGAA
+267 VLANGQA
-274 GNAEVTA
+274 GNETVQA
-281 DGAGYAQFVQALT
+281 DGAGYAEFVQALT

-307 GEGATKLLDCQ
+307 GEGATKLLECQ
-318 VSGAASLADARRAA
+318 VCGAPSLQDARLAA

-355 VCAAGYSGAEF
+355 ACAAGYSGAQF
-366 DAAKV
+366 DTAKV
-371 KLRLRSAGGEI
+371 NLRLQSAAGEI
-382 ELMRAGSGLAFDE
+382 ELMRDGSGLVFDE
-395 AAAKKILQEREIFIL
+395 EAAKQVLQEREIFIK
-410 LDLGSGAYTARAWGC
+410 LDLGSGEYQATSWGC

-430 YVSINADYRS
+430 YVNINADYRS

>member
-1 MTVEQNKEQQQ
+1 MTEQQ
-12 KHGQEKAALSELNPE
+12 KNMSVANGVNIEIQEAA
-27 NLDWIT
+27 
-33 EVEGGVTAAQGFVAG
+33 GGVTAAAGFVAG
-48 GRHIGLKKCPDKKDL
+48 GLHAGLKKCPDKKDL
-63 AVIYSQRP
+63 AIIHSLAP
-71 AAVGGV
+71 AVVGGV

-101 AVVAN
+101 AVVVN

-111 ACTGSE
+111 ACTGAE

-123 EMAAVCGQSLH
+123 EMAAVCGKALQA
-134 LPPEQVLV
+134 PPEQVLV

-149 VQLPMEVLRRGI
+149 VQLPMPLLREGI
-161 AECADLEH
+161 ANCAAQ
-169 GSLSQAGGRA
+169 LSTQGGQA

-189 YRKECAVSYQ
+189 YCKETAISYQ
-199 YQERTVT
+199 YQGKTVT
-206 IGGMAK
+206 VGGIAK

-230 DLQIAPAALQQA
+230 DLQIEAAALQQA
-242 VKTAA
+242 VKEAA
-247 DATFN
+247 DASFN

-267 VLANGAA
+267 VLANGQA
-274 GNAEVTA
+274 GNETVQAG
-281 DGAGYAQFVQALT
+281 GAGYAEFVQALT

-307 GEGATKLLDCQ
+307 GEGATKLLECQ
-318 VSGAASLADARRAA
+318 VCGAPSLQDARLAA

-355 VCAAGYSGAEF
+355 ACAAGYSGAQF
-366 DAAKV
+366 DTAKV
-371 KLRLRSAGGEI
+371 NLRLHSAAGEI
-382 ELMRAGSGLAFDE
+382 ELMRAGSGLVFDE
-395 AAAKKILQEREIFIL
+395 EAAKQILQEREIFIN
-410 LDLGSGAYTARAWGC
+410 LDLGSGEYQATSWGC

-430 YVSINADYRS
+430 YVNINADYRS

>member
-1 MTVEQNKEQQQ
+1 MSVANGVNIEI
-12 KHGQEKAALSELNPE
+12 QEAA
-27 NLDWIT
+27 
-33 EVEGGVTAAQGFVAG
+33 GGVTAAAGFVAG
-48 GRHIGLKKCPDKKDL
+48 GLHAGLKKCQDKKDL
-63 AVIYSQRP
+63 AIIHSLAP
-71 AAVGGV
+71 AVVGAV

-101 AVVAN
+101 AVVVN

-111 ACTGSE
+111 ACTGAE

-123 EMAAVCGQSLH
+123 EMAAVCGKALQA
-134 LPPEQVLV
+134 PPEQVLV

-149 VQLPMEVLRRGI
+149 VQLPMPLLREGI
-161 AECADLEH
+161 ATCAAQ
-169 GSLSQAGGRA
+169 LSTQGGQA

-189 YRKECAVSYQ
+189 YCKETAVSYQ
-199 YQERTVT
+199 YQGKTVT
-206 IGGMAK
+206 VGGIAK

-230 DLQIAPAALQQA
+230 DLQIEAAALQQA
-242 VKTAA
+242 VKEAA
-247 DATFN
+247 DASFN

-267 VLANGAA
+267 VLANGQA
-274 GNAEVTA
+274 GNETVQAG
-281 DGAGYAQFVQALT
+281 GAGYAEFVQALT

-307 GEGATKLLDCQ
+307 GEGATKLLECQ
-318 VSGAASLADARRAA
+318 VCGAPSLQDARLAA

-355 VCAAGYSGAEF
+355 ACAAGYSGAQF
-366 DAAKV
+366 DTAKV
-371 KLRLRSAGGEI
+371 NLRLQSAAGEI
-382 ELMRAGSGLAFDE
+382 ELMRDGSGLVFDE
-395 AAAKKILQEREIFIL
+395 EAAKQILQEREIFIN
-410 LDLGSGAYTARAWGC
+410 LDLGSGEYQATSWGC

-430 YVSINADYRS
+430 YVNINADYRS

>member
-1 MTVEQNKEQQQ
+1 MSVANGLNIEI
-12 KHGQEKAALSELNPE
+12 QEAA
-27 NLDWIT
+27 
-33 EVEGGVTAAQGFVAG
+33 GGVTAAAGFVAG
-48 GRHIGLKKCPDKKDL
+48 GLHAGLKKCPDKKDL
-63 AVIYSQRP
+63 AIIHSLAP
-71 AAVGGV
+71 AVVGAV

-101 AVVAN
+101 AVVVN

-111 ACTGSE
+111 ACTGAE

-123 EMAAVCGQSLH
+123 EMAAVCGKALQA
-134 LPPEQVLV
+134 PPEQVLV

-149 VQLPMEVLRRGI
+149 VQLPMPLLREGI
-161 AECADLEH
+161 ATCAAQ
-169 GSLSQAGGRA
+169 LSTQGGQA

-189 YRKECAVSYQ
+189 YCKETAVSYQ
-199 YQERTVT
+199 YQGKTVT
-206 IGGMAK
+206 VGGIAK

-230 DLQIAPAALQQA
+230 DLQIEAAALQQA
-242 VKTAA
+242 VKEAA
-247 DATFN
+247 DASFN

-267 VLANGAA
+267 VLANGQA
-274 GNAEVTA
+274 GNETVQA
-281 DGAGYAQFVQALT
+281 DGAGYAEFVQALT

-307 GEGATKLLDCQ
+307 GEGATKLLECQ
-318 VSGAASLADARRAA
+318 VCGAPSLQDARLAA

-355 VCAAGYSGAEF
+355 ACAAGYSGAQF
-366 DAAKV
+366 DTAKV
-371 KLRLRSAGGEI
+371 NLRLQSAAGEI
-382 ELMRAGSGLAFDE
+382 ELMRAGSGLVFDE
-395 AAAKKILQEREIFIL
+395 EAAKQILQEREIFIK
-410 LDLGSGAYTARAWGC
+410 LDLGSGEYQATSWGC

-430 YVSINADYRS
+430 YVNINADYRS